1 MVARSAS
8 SARSALSTFAALA
21 AAVAAAAAFA
31 VACSAP
37 ADAKKPLPVCD
48 ANDSTC
54 SGGRSPS
61 TSNQTHSD
69 VPTDPVPAP
78 DQATDDPASTSPSAP
93 TSKPSSPE
101 AGVDAAPVVGQFCQE
116 LATCCNDLGAAGYDT
131 SMCKSVLSTNNE
143 DACYAK
149 HDSYKQSGDCT

>member
-1 MVARSAS
+1 MLARSAR
-8 SARSALSTFAALA
+8 SARSALSLLALA
-21 AAVAAAAAFA
+21 AATATAAAFA

-37 ADAKKPLPVCD
+37 ADSKKPLPVCD
-48 ANDSTC
+48 ANDPTC
-54 SGGRSPS
+54 SGGRAPS
-61 TSNQTHSD
+61 TDNQTHSD

-78 DQATDDPASTSPSAP
+78 DQATDDPASTSASTTPP
-93 TSKPSSPE
+93 SKPSSPE

-116 LATCCNDLGAAGYDT
+116 LATCCTDLGAAGYDT
-131 SMCKSVLSTNNE
+131 TMCKSVLSTNNE